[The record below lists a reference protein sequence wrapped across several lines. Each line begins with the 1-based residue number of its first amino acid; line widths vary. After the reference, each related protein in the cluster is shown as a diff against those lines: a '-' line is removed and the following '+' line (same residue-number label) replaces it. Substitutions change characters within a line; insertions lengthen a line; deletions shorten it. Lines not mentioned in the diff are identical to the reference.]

1 VTAPEEV
8 RRMLAAGYAPRHD
21 RLARQIARDLG
32 VAGAPEPSIVRL
44 AQLLAERDRVAEASA
59 VLVLH
64 ADRVTTEPTTFA
76 AERDLDLAPG
86 EVCMSLRPFPS
97 SNDSA
102 EVVLY
107 GSPEQLVDLFD
118 SCGSFVEDVT
128 P

>member
-1 VTAPEEV
+1 VTAPRFLIE
-8 RRMLAAGYAPRHD
+8 
-21 RLARQIARDLG
+21 ARAIAEQLG
-32 VAGAPEPSIVRL
+32 VGTAPQASVERAAARIERLVR
-44 AQLLAERDRVAEASA
+44 EFEASA
-59 VLVLH
+59 VVTLH